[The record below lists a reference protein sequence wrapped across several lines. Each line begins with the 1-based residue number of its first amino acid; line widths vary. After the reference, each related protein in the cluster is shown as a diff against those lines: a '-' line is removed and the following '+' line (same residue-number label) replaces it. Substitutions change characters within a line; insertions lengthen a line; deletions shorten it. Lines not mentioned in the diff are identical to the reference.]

1 MILHV
6 LADAGQRVMGFD
18 ADLREML
25 GIANPGQLQQMRRAH
40 RAGRQDHLA
49 LGEDP
54 LDPTL
59 TGKID
64 PDRALAVEY
73 DAVHQ
78 RVGNELQ
85 IGTLQGRP
93 QIGPGGAGAAAAAA
107 RLLAP
112 TDAGTGAGRQVV
124 DILAVFEPELHAG
137 LDHLRAN
144 RGAVHSRG
152 VQVPLRAVD
161 LARTFPPTLGFLEK
175 RQAIVP

>member
-1 MILHV
+1 
-6 LADAGQRVMGFD
+6 
-18 ADLREML
+18 
-25 GIANPGQLQQMRRAH
+25 MRRAH

-64 PDRALAVEY
+64 ADRALAVEY

-85 IGTLQGRP
+85 IGALQGRP

-107 RLLAP
+107 RLLTP

-124 DILAVFEPELHAG
+124 DVLAVFEPELHSG

-161 LARTFPPTLGFLEK
+161 LPPTFPPTLDFLEK

>member
-1 MILHV
+1 MCH
-6 LADAGQRVMGFD
+6 
-18 ADLREML
+18 
-25 GIANPGQLQQMRRAH
+25 
-40 RAGRQDHLA
+40 
-49 LGEDP
+49 
-54 LDPTL
+54 
-59 TGKID
+59 
-64 PDRALAVEY
+64 
-73 DAVHQ
+73 
-78 RVGNELQ
+78 ELQ
-85 IGTLQGRP
+85 IGPLQGWT
-93 QIGPGGAGAAAAAA
+93 QIAARRAGAAAAAA